1 MIDFDYDRKVI
12 VHDSE
17 NVDEIYYSYDGKEMV
32 VRFFTSATYCYS
44 NVSPEIFG
52 LVVSSESVGVTLRQL
67 VINFPDIYSYERID

>member
-12 VHDSE
+12 IHDSE

-32 VRFFTSATYCYS
+32 VRFFSSATYRYS

-67 VINFPDIYSYERID
+67 VINFPDIYTYERID